1 MAGHEGREIETER
14 LVMRP
19 PAGAD
24 LSDWAR
30 KIFADPDVMRYG
42 RQRDMAP
49 RERAERALAEYRRL
63 WRDHEACG
71 WVVFDKTTG
80 EFIGHCEIQKELG
93 EPELGFALGKQ
104 HWGQG
109 IATEV
114 ARAATR
120 FGFEVA
126 NLDRI
131 RAVVDPDNIASWK
144 VLTKIGFE
152 VEENAVRN
160 DIEVAFYSIRREAF
174 EPGDSFYKVSP
185 PATET

>member
-24 LSDWAR
+24 LNDWAES
-30 KIFADPDVMRYG
+30 IFADPDVMRYG
-42 RQRDMAP
+42 RQRDMTH
-49 RERAERALAEYRRL
+49 RERARRALAEYGRL
-63 WRDHEACG
+63 WRDYEACG
-71 WVVFDKTTG
+71 WVVFDKATG

-152 VEENAVRN
+152 LERKAVRD
-160 DIEVAFYSIRREAF
+160 DIEMVFYSITREDF

-185 PATET
+185 PAIEA